1 MGFARPRRKIILAMT
16 RTSRTRRAHLRRYRR
31 ARIRNFLFTV
41 GPNRLTG
48 GKINRRHLA
57 QDFSV
62 REVEVTSPSWPEAY
76 DGLRIGHVSDFHLGE
91 LLPLERALDV
101 IESLREQEPDLIACT
116 GDIVDLHNA
125 EAGPLLDALG
135 AIDPPLGSFLVLGNH
150 DELDDAD
157 ELTRMAT
164 DAGLRV
170 LRNEAVEINRKG
182 EHLIIAGID
191 WARSAVACAR
201 AVDLACGDNAHLLLA
216 HNPKAFIRAADLGVS
231 VTLAGHTHGGQIAM
245 RNRPNT
251 NLALVH
257 PHSSGLFGTNG
268 SWLYVTTGVGAW
280 FPLRVNCPAE
290 VALVRVSAEA
300 A

>member
-1 MGFARPRRKIILAMT
+1 M
-16 RTSRTRRAHLRRYRR
+16 
-31 ARIRNFLFTV
+31 
-41 GPNRLTG
+41 
-48 GKINRRHLA
+48 
-57 QDFSV
+57 
-62 REVEVTSPSWPEAY
+62 
-76 DGLRIGHVSDFHLGE
+76 
-91 LLPLERALDV
+91 
-101 IESLREQEPDLIACT
+101 
-116 GDIVDLHNA
+116 
-125 EAGPLLDALG
+125 
-135 AIDPPLGSFLVLGNH
+135 LGNH

-216 HNPKAFIRAADLGVS
+216 HNPKAFIRAADLGVP

-257 PHSSGLFGTNG
+257 RHSSGLFGTNG

-290 VALVRVSAEA
+290 VALVRMSAEVE
-300 A
+300 